1 MISEEI
7 PHSES
12 LLLNGSQGNADIG
25 ILILHGFTGSPA
37 SIAPW
42 AKALHERG
50 FTISAPRLPGH
61 GSDWKDLNRTT
72 WEDWYQS
79 AEDALRQLKSQC
91 SRIFIAGFSVGGAL
105 ALRLAQ
111 ECQKKKESSLIDGL
125 LLLNPSIFDERK
137 IYHFLPLISRIIPSV
152 MSGATDVA
160 KPNPPRH
167 GYGRIP
173 LRALN
178 SLRKLWSIVEN
189 DLYLVEKPL
198 WVGYSVN
205 DHVVDPSCSLTIME
219 NVSSSF
225 IRETIFERSFHNVA
239 LDYDA
244 ENLFDESAQFIRDVL
259 SGYADGIGD
268 EQELINA
275 EFESIVSGLSLDESA
290 PTTYLD
296 ELETASLV
304 EEHFDAPD
312 PQNPRLSRTQKFI
325 VAGLVGGP
333 TYLLLESFT
342 SFNPLGLG
350 PWPGLLAFIAASV
363 AAIWRTARRSDDYD
377 DGAVL

>member
-1 MISEEI
+1 VISEEI

-12 LLLNGSQGNADIG
+12 LLLIGSHGNADIG

-37 SIAPW
+37 SISPW
-42 AKALHERG
+42 AKAFHERG
-50 FTISAPRLPGH
+50 FTVSAPRLAGH
-61 GSDWKDLNRTT
+61 GTRWQDLNRTS
-72 WEDWYQS
+72 WNDWYES
-79 AEDALRQLKSQC
+79 AERALRDLHARC

-105 ALRLAQ
+105 ALRLVQSAENIQ
-111 ECQKKKESSLIDGL
+111 QSSAIEGV

-137 IYHFLPLISRIIPSV
+137 IYHLLPLLSKIIPSV
-152 MSGATDVA
+152 KSGESDVA

-167 GYGRIP
+167 GYSRIP

-178 SLRKLWSIVEN
+178 SLRKLWRIVEN
-189 DLYLVEKPL
+189 DLCLVEKPI
-198 WVGYSVN
+198 WVGYSTN

-219 NVSSSF
+219 NVSSRF

-244 ENLFDESAQFIRDVL
+244 ENLFNESAQFIADVL
-259 SGYADGIGD
+259 AGYADGLGD

-275 EFESIVSGLSLDESA
+275 EFESIVSVLSLDESA

-296 ELETASLV
+296 ELERASLV

-312 PQNPRLSRTQKFI
+312 PQNPRLSRSQKLI
-325 VAGLVGGP
+325 VGGLVGGP
-333 TYLLLESFT
+333 TYLLIQAFT
-342 SFNPLGLG
+342 SFDPLGLG

-363 AAIWRTARRSDDYD
+363 AAIWRTARGGEDYD